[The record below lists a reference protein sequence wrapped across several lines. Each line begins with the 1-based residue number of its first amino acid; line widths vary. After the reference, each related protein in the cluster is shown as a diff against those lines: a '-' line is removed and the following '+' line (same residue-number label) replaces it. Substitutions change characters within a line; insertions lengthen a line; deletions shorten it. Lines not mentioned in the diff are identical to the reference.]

1 MKIYEKD
8 ARLYIQDLVD
18 PIITGNKQG
27 LLYLA
32 MTLLKAMHSDEIV
45 ELKAENTTVIIRLEE

>member
-18 PIITGNKQG
+18 PIIVGDKQG
-27 LLYLA
+27 LLYLS
-32 MTLLKAMHSDEIV
+32 MSLLKAIHSDEPV
-45 ELKAENTTVIIRLEE
+45 ELKAENITIIVRLEE